1 MISLPRL
8 WVGRLHTDQLSF
20 MEGARLRSSVA
31 LPRVAAKPTVV
42 EDNGEK
48 LTIKT
53 GQAVICNLVSEE
65 FIPWMLTLLAPITN
79 NVLGFCM
86 HGYLRLSGT
95 RNGQA

>member
-1 MISLPRL
+1 MIFLLYL

-31 LPRVAAKPTVV
+31 LPRVAAKPTVI

-53 GQAVICNLVSEE
+53 GQAVICNLVNEE
-65 FIPWMLTLLAPITN
+65 STPLMLTLLAPVTN
-79 NVLGFCM
+79 NVLGFRM
-86 HGYLRLSGT
+86 HG
-95 RNGQA
+95 